1 MTEYT
6 GACNAAYKAGSNEGP
21 IIVVTGGLGFIGSH
35 IVVAL
40 LEQKLGVPVIIDN
53 LSNSKIDVLDR
64 IEKLT
69 GTKPVFHDCDL
80 CDYENLLRTFEQFRS
95 NRIEAVIHLAGLK
108 AVNESIQKPIEYYQN
123 NLVSTLNLI
132 RVMEHHKIYN
142 LIFSSSA
149 TVYGSGPDPIP
160 DPIPRI
166 GSGIGPSM
174 GNTEGRRMA
183 GLSEEDKIG
192 EGITNPYGMT
202 KYMIE
207 LILKDLKRS
216 DKDKKWKI
224 ISLRYFNPAGAH
236 RSGLIG
242 EDPLGIPNNLMP
254 IILNSIRKKTSI
266 SIFGND
272 YDTPDGTC
280 IRDYIHVVDLANAHL
295 YALRSFS
302 GSVFSTYK
310 VYNIG
315 TGKGTSVLELLRTF
329 EQVNRTKVDYVIGLR
344 RDGDLPFTYCNP
356 ELAFKELGW
365 RAEKTIEDICRDAWT
380 FTNAKI

>member
-142 LIFSSSA
+142 LIFSS
-149 TVYGSGPDPIP
+149 
-160 DPIPRI
+160 
-166 GSGIGPSM
+166 
-174 GNTEGRRMA
+174 
-183 GLSEEDKIG
+183 
-192 EGITNPYGMT
+192 
-202 KYMIE
+202 
-207 LILKDLKRS
+207 
-216 DKDKKWKI
+216 WK
-224 ISLRYFNPAGAH
+224 S
-236 RSGLIG
+236 
-242 EDPLGIPNNLMP
+242 
-254 IILNSIRKKTSI
+254 
-266 SIFGND
+266 
-272 YDTPDGTC
+272 
-280 IRDYIHVVDLANAHL
+280 VV
-295 YALRSFS
+295 
-302 GSVFSTYK
+302 
-310 VYNIG
+310 
-315 TGKGTSVLELLRTF
+315 
-329 EQVNRTKVDYVIGLR
+329 
-344 RDGDLPFTYCNP
+344 
-356 ELAFKELGW
+356 
-365 RAEKTIEDICRDAWT
+365 
-380 FTNAKI
+380 